1 HGAVDEKEDG
11 SSDRR
16 LGKSDGHHVHPVGCL
31 ASPIQWPDAVHGT
44 CEQLFV
50 GEHMAKDEP
59 EGIGLE
65 TGRDERAGRLS
76 T

>member
-1 HGAVDEKEDG
+1 
-11 SSDRR
+11 
-16 LGKSDGHHVHPVGCL
+16 
-31 ASPIQWPDAVHGT
+31 
-44 CEQLFV
+44 LFV

-76 T
+76 THATQPNLVPAVSACAIALAACRRRC